1 MRDPELIALIAKTLR
16 EVEGLGQVVILTHV
30 GGDPDSIAS
39 AYVLR
44 ELLLKKL
51 KVKLVDVVVPEEP
64 TAHIKPILTYL
75 SLNVL
80 EDVPKDAEAYFVVD
94 AGSPEQ
100 LGRHIDILSILDR
113 FVIVLDHHSGTVNKY
128 PKHVKVFS
136 NELYQSVSE
145 IMYDL
150 VEYIGYSIGLREA
163 EALFIGIYY
172 DTARLMIADEE
183 STRKLCKLI
192 SIGINPSSILSS
204 LEHGLDISER
214 IARLKAA
221 MRMKVYRFEEWVFA
235 FTEVSAFQ
243 SSVARA
249 LISLGAHIAIA
260 VGGRE
265 EGILSASIRAVND
278 LCEKT
283 GLNVGVDLAEKVAGK
298 FNGYGGGHACAAHFT
313 CKASIE
319 DVLNTVLEI
328 LSTKLK
334 KNLEVVKP

>member
-221 MRMKVYRFEEWVFA
+221 MRI
-235 FTEVSAFQ
+235 SAFQ

>member
-1 MRDPELIALIAKTLR
+1 MRDRELIARIAKTLK
-16 EVEGLGQVVILTHV
+16 EIEGLRHVVILTHI
-30 GGDPDSIAS
+30 GGDPDSVAS
-39 AYVLR
+39 AYMLR
-44 ELLLKKL
+44 ELLLKKF
-51 KVKLVDVVVPEEP
+51 KVKLVDVVIPEEP

-80 EDVPKDAEAYFVVD
+80 EDVHEDAEAYFVVD

-100 LGRHIDILSILDR
+100 LGRHTSILSVLDR
-113 FVIVLDHHSGTVNKY
+113 PVIVLDHHSRTVNRY
-128 PKHVKVFS
+128 PTHVKVFS

-145 IMYDL
+145 MIYDL
-150 VEYIGYSIGLREA
+150 VEYVRYRIDLREA

-183 STRKLCKLI
+183 SARKLCKLL
-192 SIGINPSSILSS
+192 SMGINPSIILSS
-204 LEHGLDISER
+204 LEHELDISER

-221 MRMKVYRFEEWVFA
+221 MRMKVYRFGEWVFA

-243 SSVARA
+243 SSVART
-249 LISLGAHIAIA
+249 LISLGAHVAIA
-260 VGGRE
+260 VGSRE
-265 EGILSASIRAVND
+265 DGILSASIRAVND
-278 LCEKT
+278 FCEET
-283 GLNVGVDLAEKVAGK
+283 GLNVGVDLAEKIAGK

-313 CKASIE
+313 CRASIE
-319 DVLNTVLEI
+319 DVLNTVLEM